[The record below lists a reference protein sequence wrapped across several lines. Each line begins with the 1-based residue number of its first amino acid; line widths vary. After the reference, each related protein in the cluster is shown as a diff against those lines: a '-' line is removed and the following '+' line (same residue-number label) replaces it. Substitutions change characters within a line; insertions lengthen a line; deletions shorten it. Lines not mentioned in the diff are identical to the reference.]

1 MPSYRPFLDGPF
13 RLHMGLRALDPA
25 HWIERGGDLMHQLG
39 RRRALLD
46 ERHGE
51 VFGALSESLPG
62 QSETLALL
70 LEHLL
75 RHFPDDYAEEGGRV
89 VHLATEESFARAAF
103 ADRPLELAGRLVQE
117 DLCLMQKGEA
127 GYRLVAA
134 VLCFPSRWRLSDKL
148 GRPLDAIHEPVPG
161 FDRQLAAPVGRF
173 FSRLDAGRPV
183 WRVNWSLV
191 DTPELFLLPD
201 HRARPYELGPGDA
214 GERIWLRIERQTL
227 RRLPVSGDVL
237 FTIRTYVERL
247 AEALDGP
254 SSAAAMA
261 ARIRE
266 MPDAIARYK
275 NIAPVRSS
283 LLAWLDRRAAR
294 SRCLQG
300 PSAGG

>member
-1 MPSYRPFLDGPF
+1 MLAYRPFLDGPF

-25 HWIERGGDLMHQLG
+25 DWIERGDDLAHQLG

-46 ERHGE
+46 ERQDE
-51 VFGALSESLPG
+51 VFGALPESLPG
-62 QSETLALL
+62 QGETLTLL

-75 RHFPDDYAEEGGRV
+75 RHFPDDYAEEGSRV
-89 VHLATEESFARAAF
+89 VHRATGEGFARAAF

-161 FDRQLAAPVGRF
+161 FDQHLASPVGRF
-173 FSRLDAGRPV
+173 FARLDAGRPV

-201 HRARPYELGPGDA
+201 HRARPYELGPEDA
-214 GERIWLRIERQTL
+214 GERIWLRVERQTL
-227 RRLPVSGDVL
+227 RRLPVTGDVL
-237 FTIRTYVERL
+237 FTIRTHVERL

-275 NIAPVRSS
+275 NIAPARAS
-283 LLAWLDRRAAR
+283 LLAWLDQRATEG
-294 SRCLQG
+294 QG